1 MSPKPDRDKRF
12 EPQKAHTPNKLGEV
26 GFEPTSLAARDFKSL
41 EYTVPPLAPKS
52 EA

>member
-1 MSPKPDRDKRF
+1 MSPKLDRDKRF
-12 EPQKAHTPNKLGEV
+12 EPQRPASLNTLGEV

-41 EYTVPPLAPKS
+41 EYTVPPLAPNS